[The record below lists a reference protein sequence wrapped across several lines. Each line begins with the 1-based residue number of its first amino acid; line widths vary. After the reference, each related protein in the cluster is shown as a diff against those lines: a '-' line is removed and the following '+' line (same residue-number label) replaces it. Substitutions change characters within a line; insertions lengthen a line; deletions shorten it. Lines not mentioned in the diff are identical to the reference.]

1 MNGSYRR
8 CLLDEFANIG
18 TIGGNNGRDFARSAA
33 TLRSRSVAL
42 VLALQSLPQLQN
54 RYGNNLW
61 AEILGC
67 CDTQL
72 MLGCSDDVTAT
83 YVSTRSGD
91 MTIDVNSTMT
101 TRQTFAVA
109 QVIPQYRYSEGLG
122 KRRLLTPDEVL
133 RLPHDEMLVALRGQ
147 KLLRLKKLD
156 YTRLS
161 AAKQLRPC
169 SILDYGSGF
178 YSEPMSPP
186 YEPQPAYAP
195 LTPSVGDLYETAAPP
210 ENF

>member
-1 MNGSYRR
+1 
-8 CLLDEFANIG
+8 
-18 TIGGNNGRDFARSAA
+18 
-33 TLRSRSVAL
+33 
-42 VLALQSLPQLQN
+42 
-54 RYGNNLW
+54 
-61 AEILGC
+61 
-67 CDTQL
+67 

-133 RLPHDEMLVALRGQ
+133 RLPHDDMLVALRGQ
-147 KLLRLKKLD
+147 KILRLKKLD
-156 YTRLS
+156 YTRLA

-195 LTPSVGDLYETAAPP
+195 LSPSVGDLYETATPP

>member
-1 MNGSYRR
+1 
-8 CLLDEFANIG
+8 
-18 TIGGNNGRDFARSAA
+18 
-33 TLRSRSVAL
+33 
-42 VLALQSLPQLQN
+42 
-54 RYGNNLW
+54 
-61 AEILGC
+61 
-67 CDTQL
+67 

-133 RLPHDEMLVALRGQ
+133 RLPHDEMFVALRGQ
-147 KLLRLKKLD
+147 KMLRLKKLD

-169 SILDYGSGF
+169 SILDYHASV
-178 YSEPMSPP
+178 YSEPMSQP
-186 YEPQPAYAP
+186 YAVQPQYTP
-195 LTPSVGDLYETAAPP
+195 LTPSVGDLYETATPP